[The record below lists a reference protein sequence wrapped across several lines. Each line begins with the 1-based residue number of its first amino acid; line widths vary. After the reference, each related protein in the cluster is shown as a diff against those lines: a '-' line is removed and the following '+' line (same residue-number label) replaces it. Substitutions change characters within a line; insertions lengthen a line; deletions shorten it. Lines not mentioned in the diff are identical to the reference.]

1 MAISDNYAPDISLG
15 NGVTTQFSG
24 NWKVLN
30 ADYFKA
36 ALQSVATGIQTPLN
50 QGSDYTLVFDDDG
63 YEITLAVA
71 PTSANYVVRY
81 REVALDQTDP
91 YRTSKGFQGKV
102 IEDSF
107 DKLTAIDQ
115 DQQDQIDRSLKFQ
128 VGSSAAGYTIEDPI
142 DGRSL
147 KWDVPN
153 NRIINSESDVDEVV
167 AEVTELRDE
176 TLVARDAAVAAQGG
190 AEDAETNAEDWAT
203 KINGDVD
210 GSGEYSSKAYAI
222 GGTGVTNTA
231 GKGAAKEWATKAHGA
246 TVDGTEFSAKHYS
259 VESANYAAAAAS
271 SAAEGLYNDVI
282 TITAAQ
288 SPYVP
293 TVAQEGT
300 LFRLDMTAGAIVVN
314 LSALSVYNEDM
325 KFGFVKVDA
334 TGNSATIN
342 RGGTDTIN
350 GANSAS
356 IGIQF
361 ETHVLV
367 GDLQTGTWI
376 DTVQATG
383 IPNGTV
389 TNARLANMPALTV
402 KANATN
408 ASAAPQD
415 IALGASQLFGCN
427 QAGTALAAIGLG
439 AGLAITGTTLNTVSQ
454 SVSQITQQ
462 IFTSSGTWN
471 KPAGLLYA
479 VVEVVG
485 GGGGGGN
492 AVNYSGGSVGGGG
505 SGGGYSRKLIA
516 AGTLGASETVTIGGG
531 GGTAAAGGTSSF
543 GAHCSASGGGG
554 GGVGPGAGFAVAG
567 AAGVGSG
574 GDINLRGGVG
584 DNAYKDSV
592 NNSGGRGGSSA
603 FAGMNTARGTNGA
616 GIAGLA
622 NTGQGGSGGF
632 TTSGAQGGSS
642 GGSGIVIVTEFC
654 Q

>member
-1 MAISDNYAPDISLG
+1 MAISDNYSPDISLG

-36 ALQSVATGIQTPLN
+36 ALQSVATGLQTPLV

-63 YEITLAVA
+63 YEITMAVA
-71 PTSANYVVRY
+71 PTSANYIVRY
-81 REVALDQTDP
+81 REVTVDQTDP

-147 KWDVPN
+147 KWDTEN
-153 NRIINSESDVDEVV
+153 NRIINSENDVDVIV
-167 AEVTELRDE
+167 AEVIQARDD
-176 TLVARDAAVAAQGG
+176 TYDARDAAIAAQGG
-190 AEDAETNAEDWAT
+190 AEDAEDSAEDWAT
-203 KINGDVD
+203 KTNGDVD

-231 GKGAAKEWATKAHGA
+231 GKGAAKEWATKAHGS

-356 IGIQF
+356 IAIQF
-361 ETHVLV
+361 DTHVLI
-367 GDLQTGTWI
+367 GDSATGTWI

-389 TNARLANMPALTV
+389 TNAKLANMAALTV
-402 KANATN
+402 KGNATN
-408 ASAAPQD
+408 GSATPQD
-415 IALGASQLFGCN
+415 IALGASQLLGVN
-427 QAGTALAAIGLG
+427 QAGTALGAIGLG
-439 AGLAITGTTLNTVSQ
+439 AGLAITGTTLNTVSTAIAN
-454 SVSQITQQ
+454 VTKRVY
-462 IFTSSGTWN
+462 TAGTTWN
-471 KPAGLLYA
+471 KPAGLLYID
-479 VVEVVG
+479 VEVVG
-485 GGGGGGN
+485 GGGAGN
-492 AVNYSGGSVGGGG
+492 HNSAGGS
-505 SGGGYSRKLIA
+505 
-516 AGTLGASETVTIGGG
+516 
-531 GGTAAAGGTSSF
+531 GGTSSF
-543 GAHCSASGGGG
+543 GSHCSATG
-554 GGVGPGAGFAVAG
+554 GAGGIYNTAGGMAAGGIGSNGDINIGGMASPPAAG
-567 AAGVGSG
+567 AIFNAGASSVYGASGVGSG
-574 GDINLRGGVG
+574 GSANGYGAGGVG
-584 DNAYKDSV
+584 SNQG
-592 NNSGGRGGSSA
+592 NNSGG
-603 FAGMNTARGTNGA
+603 GA
-616 GIAGLA
+616 GGRAIKRILAAALASSETVTVGAGGARSNALA
-622 NTGQGGSGGF
+622 GNGSGGL
-632 TTSGAQGGSS
+632 
-642 GGSGIVIVTEFC
+642 VLVTEYTT
-654 Q
+654 